1 MPILAC
7 FSFIVIIKRW
17 GDYYD
22 IIKKENFRRRFSCYI
37 KPIYN
42 REDTLA
48 FTFSPD
54 QKKVEIG
61 EEIKITVKYPTEK
74 YDAFCDELV
83 ELIARYQEI

>member
-1 MPILAC
+1 MTLLRKKILGED
-7 FSFIVIIKRW
+7 FHVT
-17 GDYYD
+17 
-22 IIKKENFRRRFSCYI
+22 I

-61 EEIKITVKYPTEK
+61 EEIKITVKLSILQK
-74 YDAFCDELV
+74 SMMLSV
-83 ELIARYQEI
+83 MN

>member
-1 MPILAC
+1 MTLLRKKILGED
-7 FSFIVIIKRW
+7 FHVT
-17 GDYYD
+17 
-22 IIKKENFRRRFSCYI
+22 I

-54 QKKVEIG
+54 QKRVEIG
-61 EEIKITVKYPTEK
+61 EEITITVKHPTEKNSLK

>member
-1 MPILAC
+1 MTLLRKKILGED
-7 FSFIVIIKRW
+7 FHVT
-17 GDYYD
+17 
-22 IIKKENFRRRFSCYI
+22 I

-42 REDTLA
+42 REDALA

-61 EEIKITVKYPTEK
+61 EEIKITVTHPTER

>member
-1 MPILAC
+1 MTLLRKKILGED
-7 FSFIVIIKRW
+7 FHVT
-17 GDYYD
+17 
-22 IIKKENFRRRFSCYI
+22 I

-54 QKKVEIG
+54 QKRVEIG
-61 EEIKITVKYPTEK
+61 EVKHPTEK